1 MLILVNDYRGDHT
14 QINSRG
20 DTLYQHRTRYF
31 LMMQKDFALWQQH
44 GHRFICF
51 TQHTDSAPQQ
61 FDSVIPTPRNTV
73 AHARNVML
81 DWLQQQNIQDDWI
94 GLWDNDVTL
103 YWPRLQNA
111 RVPKELHEICRSAQN
126 LGIHAWVPTNPQHT
140 PYKDRPQ
147 DWQFQ
152 PTIQMKGSMM
162 FIRNPATT
170 QSQRFNTSVTTMD
183 DLVWAIEQT
192 QRGNKVA
199 ILQQASLNE
208 LVKDKST
215 IFRVEPHRVPYKR
228 PGKGANPLGLTQ
240 WDGQRHRKEQFG
252 KAEREIALW
261 TGRTL
266 QDWQKTQRQLWQQK
280 NNTYERLFQEE
291 Y

>member
-31 LMMQKDFALWQQH
+31 LKMQQDFAVWQRH
-44 GHRFICF
+44 GHHFICF

-61 FDSVIPTPRNTV
+61 FDLVIPVPRNTV

-81 DWLQQQNIQDDWI
+81 DWLQQQRIKDDWI

-111 RVPKELHEICRSAQN
+111 RVPKELHMICRSAQDQN
-126 LGIHAWVPTNPQHT
+126 IHAWVPMNPQHT
-140 PYKDRPQ
+140 PYRDRPQ

-152 PTIQMKGSMM
+152 PTIQMKGSMT
-162 FIRNPATT
+162 FIRNPSTT
-170 QSQRFNTSVTTMD
+170 KPQRFNTSVTTMD

-228 PGKGANPLGLTQ
+228 PGARANPLGLTHY
-240 WDGQRHRKEQFG
+240 DGQRHRLEQFG

-266 QDWQKTQRQLWQQK
+266 QDWQHTQRQLWQQK

-291 Y
+291 